1 MKIFTVYIS
10 LKKYEKKS
18 KLNLVSSW
26 NFKVPISLR
35 TSLSDTVIGKD
46 IGLGPGT
53 IISNFYSKG
62 NDENPRHFNLVWE
75 CTPVPAP

>member
-35 TSLSDTVIGKD
+35 TFLSDTVIGKD
-46 IGLGPGT
+46 IGLW
-53 IISNFYSKG
+53 SW
-62 NDENPRHFNLVWE
+62 DHNLQFLL
-75 CTPVPAP
+75 